1 MKNDL
6 LAQFTLLVGAGVV
19 LWFITK
25 KLNTTATAPAAPVTV
40 NVPPASTAPATPAPN
55 LDPTNAT
62 LAAIL
67 AQLQAL
73 NHPATTTTHA

>member
-1 MKNDL
+1 MKDPFT
-6 LAQFTLLVGAGVV
+6 QFILLVGAGVA
-19 LWFITK
+19 LWFVTK
-25 KLNTTATAPAAPVTV
+25 KLNATATTPAAPAV
-40 NVPPASTAPATPAPN
+40 NVTIPPGTPATPAPN

-73 NHPATTTTHA
+73 NHPTTTPPSTH

>member
-1 MKNDL
+1 MKNDPL
-6 LAQFTLLVGAGVV
+6 TQFVLLVGAGVV
-19 LWFITK
+19 LWFITR

-40 NVPPASTAPATPAPN
+40 NVPPAATAASQPAAN

-73 NHPATTTTHA
+73 NQPAATT

>member
-1 MKNDL
+1 MKDPFT
-6 LAQFTLLVGAGVV
+6 QFILLVGAGVA
-19 LWFITK
+19 LWFVTK
-25 KLNTTATAPAAPVTV
+25 KLNATATAPAAPAINVT
-40 NVPPASTAPATPAPN
+40 VPPATTPPVTPAPN

-73 NHPATTTTHA
+73 NHPATTTATH